1 MADRFPCR
9 RGLYGGL
16 AVLLLCAWTGGA
28 KAQEQLGTQDTVYTP
43 FKLPDTRNRWDK
55 LVSGDMKPDAK
66 DKALCQLAAR
76 YFTYRLTWS
85 GVHKETKDT
94 VDGGAVA
101 IQKELD
107 GVMTAPGT
115 QSGKNKEFMK
125 MFTRELVAAFKE
137 VLALDM
143 RNYHFAVTRCAL
155 MMPSMAKSRQPEVHD
170 YLLDIVKP
178 KGDST
183 TLPFIR
189 MCAVR
194 ALGEFNN
201 PHWSKIED
209 QDDPTNKEQKAKLK
223 RDLDRLEAVAGYIAW
238 PYAPGG

>member
-1 MADRFPCR
+1 MSLGPEFRRMADRFPCR

-16 AVLLLCAWTGGA
+16 ALLVLCGWTAAA
-28 KAQEQLGTQDTVYTP
+28 KAQDQLGSQDTIVTP
-43 FKLPDTRNRWDK
+43 FKLPDAKGRWEK
-55 LVSGDMKPDAK
+55 LTSGDVKPDAK
-66 DKALCQLAAR
+66 DKALSQLAAR
-76 YFTYRLTWS
+76 YYTYRLTWS
-85 GVHKETKDT
+85 TVHKETKET
-94 VDGGAVA
+94 TGGGVVA

-107 GVMTAPGT
+107 SLMVAPAT

-125 MFTRELVAAFKE
+125 MFTRELIAAFKE
-137 VLALDM
+137 ILALDM
-143 RNYHFAVTRCAL
+143 RNYHIAVTNCAL

-178 KGDST
+178 AKSDST

-209 QDDPTNKEQKAKLK
+209 QDDPAQVKAKLE
-223 RDLDRLEAVAGYIAW
+223 RDLARLD
-238 PYAPGG
+238 